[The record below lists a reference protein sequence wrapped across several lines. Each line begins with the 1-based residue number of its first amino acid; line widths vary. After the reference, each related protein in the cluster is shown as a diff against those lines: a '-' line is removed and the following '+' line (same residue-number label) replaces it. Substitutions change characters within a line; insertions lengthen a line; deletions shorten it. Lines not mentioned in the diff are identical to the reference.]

1 MLSRRTLLSALVT
14 AGVIG
19 CARPST
25 RNQNMPEKLTGTN
38 RDQALA
44 ALAGWVLLKDRE
56 AIQKSFTFKDFNEAW
71 GFMNRVALAAEK
83 MEHHP
88 EWSNSWNKVE
98 IVLTTHDAGGI
109 SELDVKL
116 AQTINSFVSK

>member
-1 MLSRRTLLSALVT
+1 
-14 AGVIG
+14 
-19 CARPST
+19 
-25 RNQNMPEKLTGTN
+25 MPEKLTGTN